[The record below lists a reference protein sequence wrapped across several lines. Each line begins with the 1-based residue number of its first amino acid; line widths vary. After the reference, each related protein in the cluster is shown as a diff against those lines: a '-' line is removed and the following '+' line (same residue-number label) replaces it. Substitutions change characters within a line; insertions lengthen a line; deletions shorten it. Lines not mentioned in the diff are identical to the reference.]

1 MSVISIS
8 LFINSQFC
16 GKLAFKEILKTC
28 ILKNTM
34 SLNEKQIS
42 NLDFRMY
49 VPNDKVRSK
58 GTYYKLLV
66 VLSLE
71 VDFCN
76 VT

>member
-1 MSVISIS
+1 
-8 LFINSQFC
+8 
-16 GKLAFKEILKTC
+16 
-28 ILKNTM
+28 M

-49 VPNDKVRSK
+49 LPNDKVRSK